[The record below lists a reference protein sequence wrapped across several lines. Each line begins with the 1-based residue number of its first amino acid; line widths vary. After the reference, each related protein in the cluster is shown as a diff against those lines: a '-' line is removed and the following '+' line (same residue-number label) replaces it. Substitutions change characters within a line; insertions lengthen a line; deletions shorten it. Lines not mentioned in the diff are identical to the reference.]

1 LLILINRKKVD
12 NIKEFD
18 KINTFIFEI
27 EVLKVSKFVEQIFRK
42 KKNLIA
48 QTIFN
53 RAIFF
58 YIYLIEISINF
69 KKQLFNVYIKSIK

>member
-1 LLILINRKKVD
+1 MLILINRKKVD

>member
-1 LLILINRKKVD
+1 MSNTLFRLSTLINKKRTN
-12 NIKEFD
+12 NIEKFD
-18 KINTFIFEI
+18 KINIFVFKI

-58 YIYLIEISINF
+58 YICLIKISANF
-69 KKQLFNVYIKSIK
+69 KK